1 MSYIEYIFIYDQKNN
16 LGIDADGNKYE
27 VHKDKVIDL
36 STKEEIPIDGIQII
50 RKLLYPEVSW
60 DGMYVDNRLYES
72 VHVCFVDEDGNLPRN
87 KNENSPW
94 TFVCTPDVEAL
105 FDVKLMDGYDST
117 DEEVRRELGYGSED
131 DEDDES
137 NNEVLNEVRSRLRDD
152 LIEYATERL
161 YDKFCETA
169 QTWGFPKLA
178 VCWGDI
184 GVALD
189 SLIDDCF
196 G

>member
-72 VHVCFVDEDGNLPRN
+72 VHVCFVGEDGNLPRN

>member
-1 MSYIEYIFIYDQKNN
+1 MNYIEYIFMYDQKNN

-27 VHKDKVIDL
+27 VHKDKLISI
-36 STKEEIPIDGIQII
+36 STGEETPIDEIQII
-50 RKLLYPEVSW
+50 TKLLYPEVSW

-72 VHVCFVDEDGNLPRN
+72 VQVCFVDEDGNLPRN
-87 KNENSPW
+87 KDENGVW
-94 TFVCTPDVEAL
+94 HYVDTPDVEAL
-105 FDVKLMDGYDST
+105 FDVKLMDGYDNT
-117 DEEVRRELGYGSED
+117 DEEVRAELGYGSED

-152 LIEYATERL
+152 LIEDTTERL

-169 QTWGFPKLA
+169 QNWGFPKLA

-184 GVALD
+184 DVALD
-189 SLIDDCF
+189 SLINDCF